1 MRITLHSILRLT
13 VLTRQS
19 TAISRNIRIDALAL
33 LLGKLG
39 NIIPI
44 LLQTV
49 RDLVRRL
56 GIAQLQNRIVV
67 HGPVLSF
74 LIGAPYLFSLHAEDL
89 HADAARRWRVV
100 RYELMCERGVAHDAV
115 VACGSGEHALGEMR
129 WEVVVDGE
137 LADHALYR
145 SATGCHKHG
154 MSSRLTP

>member
-49 RDLVRRL
+49 RDLIRRL
-56 GIAQLQNRIVV
+56 GIAQLEDRVVV
-67 HGPVLSF
+67 HGPVLGL
-74 LIGAPYLFSLHAEDL
+74 LIGAPDLLSFYSENL
-89 HADAARRWRVV
+89 HADAARRRCIV
-100 RYELMCERGVAHDAV
+100 RYKLWGERGVAHDAI
-115 VACGSGEHALGEMR
+115 VASGSGEHALSEMG

-137 LADHALYR
+137 LANHAL
-145 SATGCHKHG
+145 
-154 MSSRLTP
+154 

>member
-1 MRITLHSILRLT
+1 M
-13 VLTRQS
+13 LTRQS
-19 TAISRNIRIDALAL
+19 TAISGNICIDALAL
-33 LLGKLG
+33 LLSELR

-100 RYELMCERGVAHDAV
+100 RYELRCERGVAHDAV
-115 VACGSGEHALGEMR
+115 VAGRFGEHALSEMGR
-129 WEVVVDGE
+129 EVVMDGE
-137 LADHALYR
+137 FADHALCTGQFLD
-145 SATGCHKHG
+145 ATNTVVGRNLLLE
-154 MSSRLTP
+154 S

>member
-56 GIAQLQNRIVV
+56 GIAQLENRVVV
-67 HGPVLSF
+67 HGPVLCL
-74 LIGAPYLFSLHAEDL
+74 LIGAPDLFSLHTEDL
-89 HADAARRWRVV
+89 HADAARRGRVV
-100 RYELMCERGVAHDAV
+100 WHELRGERRVAHDAV
-115 VACGSGEHALGEMR
+115 VAGGSGEHALGEMG

-137 LADHALYR
+137 LADHAL
-145 SATGCHKHG
+145 
-154 MSSRLTP
+154 